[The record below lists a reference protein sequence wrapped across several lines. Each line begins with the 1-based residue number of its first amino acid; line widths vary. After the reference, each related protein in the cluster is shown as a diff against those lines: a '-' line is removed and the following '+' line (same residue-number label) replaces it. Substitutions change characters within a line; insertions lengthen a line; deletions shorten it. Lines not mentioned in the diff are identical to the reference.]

1 MKGEVINFEILRIES
16 ELDKY
21 DETGVLPLI
30 ILDGVYSLDDICTV
44 YYDNLSKKHQKIAD
58 DLKSNYD
65 TSLDQSI
72 SSLRLSLKKEYAK
85 EIFVKF
91 AFPVLRIVNDS
102 VETSPTIVFGKIIS
116 DVPTIIFGAG

>member
-72 SSLRLSLKKEYAK
+72 SSLRLSLKKEYAYVMNNLVTNH
-85 EIFVKF
+85 ESFKF
-91 AFPVLRIVNDS
+91 RS
-102 VETSPTIVFGKIIS
+102 VIKKTGLGNI
-116 DVPTIIFGAG
+116 